1 MNVLNRRTLLSLIGL
16 VALSAGLL
24 AGGVKPKN
32 AAQSDRFVSNGY
44 RYMVRG
50 GAKKSLKFFQK
61 AVKFDETNAQAW
73 AALADAYSQ
82 LGKDDDA
89 ADALDK
95 AGLKALPKGQN
106 YSALTTAAR
115 YSGQGYG
122 FLTKGDGERAA
133 HYFKAA
139 LKLAPGYAHAKAGL
153 ALSKDDGK
161 DGGDDVKDD
170 AKEDASDADDD
181 K

>member
-1 MNVLNRRTLLSLIGL
+1 MGLL
-16 VALSAGLL
+16 ALAFVSAGLL

-61 AVKFDETNAQAW
+61 AVKFDETNVQAW
-73 AALADAYSQ
+73 AALADAYTQ
-82 LGKDDDA
+82 LGKADDA

-95 AGLKALPKGQN
+95 AGLKAVPKGQN
-106 YSALTTAAR
+106 YSQLTTAAR
-115 YSGQGYG
+115 YSAQGYN
-122 FLTKGDGERAA
+122 LLVKGDEARAA

-139 LKLAPGYAHAKAGL
+139 LTLQPGYAHAKAGL
-153 ALSKDDGK
+153 ALAKDDGK
-161 DGGDDVKDD
+161 DEDLKDEGKDD
-170 AKEDASDADDD
+170 EKDDADDD
-181 K
+181 EKPGKK